1 MRKISLTVNEKR
13 LRKLVNLRDQII
25 FRQNYNPEDYDW
37 RGLKYFERLRRNKF
51 TQLLDEGLVSL
62 YPWTFKTIE
71 FYWFLETYGMDER
84 CYLMGTTDSFDRLY
98 SFRKRCE
105 VCDRSELNYFGVEL
119 TGIRRD
125 EKFEDKK
132 AEKVFKFLFS
142 DANEFSLNPPYACY
156 DE

>member
-1 MRKISLTVNEKR
+1 
-13 LRKLVNLRDQII
+13 
-25 FRQNYNPEDYDW
+25 
-37 RGLKYFERLRRNKF
+37 
-51 TQLLDEGLVSL
+51 
-62 YPWTFKTIE
+62 
-71 FYWFLETYGMDER
+71 MDER

-98 SFRKRCE
+98 LFRKRCE

-125 EKFEDKK
+125 EKFKDKK

-156 DE
+156 DEWILTKATALKISNAANISAGNWWKDEESRV